1 MAPIRI
7 IPARDEANIEQKL
20 VTLLLAAVQEKP
32 DLIIS
37 VFAGT
42 PAFGAYRLLVERA
55 RSELVDFSRV
65 RFVVFDELLTAA
77 TAGGI
82 QAATAGGIQAATA
95 GGIQAATA
103 GGIQAATAGGIQAA
117 TAGGIQAATAGGI
130 QAATAATENRGGGG
144 IREPGAAQ
152 FRAVLDERLFI
163 PLAVPPDNIVA
174 FSPSRDRAAETARI
188 SSFLAVSGIDIALL
202 SVDSR
207 GHIGFHVTG
216 SNLESVA
223 GIVRVENSP
232 RWEARDAFSLGLADL
247 AKATRILLFAAGRN
261 LAEIVQRL
269 TEGTFDPSLPISV
282 LQRHG
287 NVILIADAGASSGI
301 AREERIHGL
310 YSGFFIV
317 DAQSAPSGRRVLV
330 VSPHPDD
337 APISLGGT
345 MAMLSGANRL
355 VTAVMS
361 TGHRSFIY
369 GTQRGERIAIREAE
383 VVKESR
389 FLGSEPRFL
398 RLPFYDSNYE
408 ASERDL
414 NTFIALL
421 RELDP
426 DWVFIPHPK
435 DSHPA
440 HVASRAVVVESLRR
454 YLAGTRK
461 VVDLWNYEGPWAL
474 FNRGDFNAIVTVP
487 RLAFERKLQAIR
499 AHESQVARTPYDV
512 AAESLARLRS
522 ALVPES
528 ELAGFG
534 ARPPR
539 LDAWL
544 ELFWRETARGEQAGI
559 GPGAELPVQE

>member
-1 MAPIRI
+1 MAPIRV

-42 PAFGAYRLLVERA
+42 PAFGAYRLLAERA

-77 TAGGI
+77 TAATGHRGG
-82 QAATAGGIQAATA
+82 
-95 GGIQAATA
+95 
-103 GGIQAATAGGIQAA
+103 
-117 TAGGIQAATAGGI
+117 GGI
-130 QAATAATENRGGGG
+130 QAATAATGHRGGGG

-163 PLAVPPDNIVA
+163 PLAVPPDNVVA
-174 FSPSRDRAAETARI
+174 FSPSGDRAAETTRI
-188 SSFLAVSGIDIALL
+188 SSFLAVSGIDVALL

-216 SNLESVA
+216 SNLDSVA
-223 GIVRVENSP
+223 GIVQVENAT
-232 RWEARDAFSLGLADL
+232 RWEAREAFSLGLADL

-269 TEGTFDPSLPISV
+269 TEGTFDPSVPISV

-287 NVILIADAGASSGI
+287 NVILIADSGASSRI
-301 AREERIHGL
+301 AREERIHGF

-317 DAQSAPSGRRVLV
+317 DAQSAPTGRRVLV

-337 APISLGGT
+337 APISLGGA

-355 VTAVMS
+355 VTAVMT

-398 RLPFYDSNYE
+398 RLPFYDGNYE
-408 ASERDL
+408 VTERDL
-414 NTFIALL
+414 DIFITLL

-426 DWVFIPHPK
+426 DWVFLPHPK

-440 HVASRAVVVESLRR
+440 HVASRAVVVESMRR

-461 VVDLWNYEGPWAL
+461 TVDLWNYEGPWAL
-474 FNRGDFNAIVTVP
+474 FNRGDFNAIVSVP

-512 AAESLARLRS
+512 AADSLARLRS

-544 ELFWRETARGEQAGI
+544 ELFWRESARGEQAGR
-559 GPGAELPVQE
+559 AELPVQE

>member
-1 MAPIRI
+1 MAPIRV
-7 IPARDEANIEQKL
+7 IPARDEANIEQRL
-20 VTLLLAAVQEKP
+20 VTMLLAAVQEKP

-42 PAFGAYRLLVERA
+42 PAFGAYRLLAERA
-55 RSELVDFSRV
+55 RSELVDFSSV
-65 RFVVFDELLTAA
+65 RFVVFDELIAAATEAAGNRGEGGIQEA
-77 TAGGI
+77 TAG
-82 QAATAGGIQAATA
+82 A
-95 GGIQAATA
+95 
-103 GGIQAATAGGIQAA
+103 
-117 TAGGIQAATAGGI
+117 
-130 QAATAATENRGGGG
+130 R
-144 IREPGAAQ
+144 AAQ

-163 PLAVPPDNIVA
+163 PLGIPPENIIA
-174 FSPSRDRAAETARI
+174 FAPSGDPALETSRI

-207 GHIGFHVTG
+207 GHIGFHVNG
-216 SNLESVA
+216 SNLESHA
-223 GIVRVENSP
+223 GIVRVENSQ
-232 RWEARDAFSLGLADL
+232 RWEAREAFTLGLADL
-247 AKATRILLFAAGRN
+247 ARATRILLFAAGRN

-269 TEGTFDPSLPISV
+269 TEGTFDPTVPISV

-287 NVILIADAGASSGI
+287 NVILIADAGASSRI
-301 AREERIHGL
+301 AREERIHGF

-317 DAQSAPSGRRVLV
+317 DAQSAPAGRRILV

-337 APISLGGT
+337 APISLGGA

-355 VTAVMS
+355 VTAVMT

-383 VVKESR
+383 VMKESR
-389 FLGSEPRFL
+389 FLGAEPRFL

-408 ASERDL
+408 VSERDL
-414 NTFIALL
+414 EIFLALL

-426 DWVFIPHPK
+426 DWVFLPHPK

-440 HVASRAVVVESLRR
+440 HVASRAVAVECLRR
-454 YLAGTRK
+454 YLSGTRK
-461 VVDLWNYEGPWAL
+461 IVDMWNFEGPWAL

-512 AAESLARLRS
+512 AADSLARLRS

-544 ELFWRETARGEQAGI
+544 ELFWRETARGELAGRTDNAA
-559 GPGAELPVQE
+559 GHGGRAPGVEQPTQE

>member
-1 MAPIRI
+1 MAPIRV

-42 PAFGAYRLLVERA
+42 PAFGAYHLLVERA
-55 RSELVDFSRV
+55 RAELVDFSRV
-65 RFVVFDELLTAA
+65 RFVVFDELLA
-77 TAGGI
+77 
-82 QAATAGGIQAATA
+82 
-95 GGIQAATA
+95 
-103 GGIQAATAGGIQAA
+103 
-117 TAGGIQAATAGGI
+117 
-130 QAATAATENRGGGG
+130 
-144 IREPGAAQ
+144 PGAGQ
-152 FRAVLDERLFI
+152 FRSVLDERLFI
-163 PLAVPPDNIVA
+163 PLGIPADNVIA
-174 FSPSRDRAAETARI
+174 YSPARDRAAETARI
-188 SSFLAVSGIDIALL
+188 GSFLAYSGIDIALL

-216 SNLESVA
+216 SNLDSTA
-223 GIVRVENSP
+223 GIVTVENAQ
-232 RWEARDAFSLGLADL
+232 RWGAREAFSLGLADL
-247 AKATRILLFAAGRN
+247 AKATRIFLFAAGRN

-269 TEGTFDPSLPISV
+269 TEGTFDPSIPISV

-287 NVILIADAGASSGI
+287 NVILVADAGASTRI
-301 AREERIHGL
+301 AREERIHGF
-310 YSGFFIV
+310 YSGIFIV
-317 DAQSAPSGRRVLV
+317 DSQSVPSGRRVLI

-337 APISLGGT
+337 APISVGGT
-345 MAMLSGANRL
+345 MAMMSGANRV
-355 VTAVMS
+355 VTAVMT

-389 FLGSEPRFL
+389 FLGAEPRFL
-398 RLPFYDSNYE
+398 RLPFYDGNYE
-408 ASERDL
+408 VTERDL
-414 NTFIALL
+414 EIFIALL

-426 DWVFIPHPK
+426 DWIFTPHPK

-440 HVASRAVVVESLRR
+440 HIASRAVVMESLRR
-454 YLAGTRK
+454 HLAGTRK
-461 VVDLWNYEGPWAL
+461 IVDLWNYEGPWAL
-474 FNRGDFNAIVTVP
+474 FNRGDFNSIVTVP

-539 LDAWL
+539 LDAWI
-544 ELFWRETARGEQAGI
+544 ELFKREMVRGELAGMSGSSD
-559 GPGAELPVQE
+559 GPLP

>member
-1 MAPIRI
+1 MPPIRVV
-7 IPARDEANIEQKL
+7 PARDESNIEQKL

-32 DLIIS
+32 DLIMS

-42 PAFGAYRLLVERA
+42 PAFGTYRLLVERA
-55 RSELVDFSRV
+55 RAELVDFTRV
-65 RFVVFDELLTAA
+65 RFVVFDELIPQ
-77 TAGGI
+77 AGP
-82 QAATAGGIQAATA
+82 AGRAPVPQGTS
-95 GGIQAATA
+95 G
-103 GGIQAATAGGIQAA
+103 
-117 TAGGIQAATAGGI
+117 
-130 QAATAATENRGGGG
+130 R
-144 IREPGAAQ
+144 

-163 PLAVPPDNIVA
+163 PLAIPAENIVA
-174 FSPSRDRAAETARI
+174 FSPQGDRAAEAARVA
-188 SSFLAVSGIDIALL
+188 SFLAVSGIDIALL

-216 SNLESVA
+216 SDLESAA
-223 GIVRVENSP
+223 GIVRVENSQ
-232 RWEARDAFSLGLADL
+232 RWEAAEAFSLGLADL
-247 AKATRILLFAAGRN
+247 AKATRILLFASGRN

-269 TEGTFDPSLPISV
+269 TEGTFDPSVPISV

-287 NVILIADAGASSGI
+287 NVFLIADGGALSGI
-301 AREERIHGL
+301 SREERIHGF

-317 DAQSAPSGRRVLV
+317 DSHTVPSGRRVLV

-337 APISLGGT
+337 APISVGGA
-345 MAMLSGANRL
+345 MAMLSGTNRV
-355 VTAVMS
+355 VTAIMT

-369 GTQRGERIAIREAE
+369 GTQRGERISIREAE
-383 VVKESR
+383 AVKESR
-389 FLGSEPRFL
+389 FLGAEPRFL

-408 ASERDL
+408 VGERDL
-414 NTFIALL
+414 ELFLALL
-421 RELDP
+421 RELEP
-426 DWVFIPHPK
+426 DWIFMPHPK

-440 HVASRAVVVESLRR
+440 HMASRTVVLESLRR
-454 YLAGTRK
+454 HLAGSRRT
-461 VVDLWNYEGPWAL
+461 VDLWNYEGPWAL

-499 AHESQVARTPYDV
+499 AHESQTARTPYDV
-512 AAESLARLRS
+512 AAEALARLRS

-544 ELFWRETARGEQAGI
+544 ELFQRETARAEQAGLA
-559 GPGAELPVQE
+559 PGVDVPVQE

>member
-1 MAPIRI
+1 MPPIRVV
-7 IPARDEANIEQKL
+7 PARDESNIEQKV

-32 DLIIS
+32 DLIVS

-42 PAFGAYRLLVERA
+42 PAFGTYRLLAERA

-65 RFVVFDELLTAA
+65 RFVVFDELLPEPSA
-77 TAGGI
+77 AGGR
-82 QAATAGGIQAATA
+82 A
-95 GGIQAATA
+95 
-103 GGIQAATAGGIQAA
+103 
-117 TAGGIQAATAGGI
+117 
-130 QAATAATENRGGGG
+130 R
-144 IREPGAAQ
+144 
-152 FRAVLDERLFI
+152 FRSVLDERLFI
-163 PLAVPPDNIVA
+163 PLAIPAENIVA
-174 FSPSRDRAAETARI
+174 FSPEGDRAAETARI
-188 SSFLAVSGIDIALL
+188 ASFLAVNGIDIALL

-216 SNLESVA
+216 SNLESRA
-223 GIVRVENSP
+223 GVLRVENAG
-232 RWEARDAFSLGLADL
+232 RWEAREAFSLGLADL
-247 AKATRILLFAAGRN
+247 ARASRILLFAAGRN
-261 LAEIVQRL
+261 LAEMVRQL
-269 TEGTFDPSLPISV
+269 TEGIFDPSVPISV

-287 NVILIADAGASSGI
+287 NVILVADGGALSRIS
-301 AREERIHGL
+301 REERIHGF

-317 DAQSAPSGRRVLV
+317 DTESVPSGRRVLV

-337 APISLGGT
+337 APISVGGA
-345 MAMLSGANRL
+345 MAMLSASNRV
-355 VTAVMS
+355 VTAVMT

-383 VVKESR
+383 VLKESR
-389 FLGSEPRFL
+389 FLGAEPRFL
-398 RLPFYDSNYE
+398 RLPFYDGNYE
-408 ASERDL
+408 VTERDREIVL
-414 NTFIALL
+414 ALL
-421 RELDP
+421 RELEP
-426 DWVFIPHPK
+426 DWIFLPHPK

-440 HVASRAVVVESLRR
+440 HVASRAVLMECLRR
-454 YLAGTRK
+454 YLAGTRR

-487 RLAFERKLQAIR
+487 RLGFERKLQAIR

-544 ELFWRETARGEQAGI
+544 ELFYRETLRDERAAVAPADQRE
-559 GPGAELPVQE
+559 

>member
-1 MAPIRI
+1 MAPIRV
-7 IPARDEANIEQKL
+7 IPARDEANIDQKL

-42 PAFGAYRLLVERA
+42 PAFGAYHLLVERA
-55 RSELVDFSRV
+55 RSELMDFSRV
-65 RFVVFDELLTAA
+65 RFVVFDELLSNAA
-77 TAGGI
+77 AHGG
-82 QAATAGGIQAATA
+82 
-95 GGIQAATA
+95 
-103 GGIQAATAGGIQAA
+103 
-117 TAGGIQAATAGGI
+117 
-130 QAATAATENRGGGG
+130 NRD
-144 IREPGAAQ
+144 PGAGR
-152 FRAVLDERLFI
+152 FRAVLDERLFF
-163 PLAVPPDNIVA
+163 PLAVPADNVIA
-174 FSPSRDRAAETARI
+174 FSPARDRAAETARI
-188 SSFLAVSGIDIALL
+188 ASFLAFSGIDIALL

-207 GHIGFHVTG
+207 GHIGFHVNG
-216 SNLESVA
+216 SNLDSTA
-223 GIVRVENSP
+223 GIVKVENAQ
-232 RWEARDAFSLGLADL
+232 RWQAREAFSLGLADL

-269 TEGTFDPSLPISV
+269 TEGTFDPSVPISV

-287 NVILIADAGASSGI
+287 NVILVADAGASSSI

-310 YSGFFIV
+310 YSGFLIV
-317 DAQSAPSGRRVLV
+317 DEQSVPNGRRVLV

-337 APISLGGT
+337 ASISVGGT
-345 MAMLSGANRL
+345 MAMVSGANR
-355 VTAVMS
+355 VMTAVMT

-369 GTQRGERIAIREAE
+369 GTQRSERIAIREAE

-389 FLGSEPRFL
+389 FLGAEPRFL
-398 RLPFYDSNYE
+398 RLPFYDGNYE
-408 ASERDL
+408 ITERDIDI
-414 NTFIALL
+414 FITLL

-426 DWVFIPHPK
+426 DWIFTPHPK

-440 HVASRAVVVESLRR
+440 HIASRAVVVESLRR
-454 YLAGTRK
+454 YLAGTRR
-461 VVDLWNYEGPWAL
+461 VVELWNYEGPWAL
-474 FNRGDFNAIVTVP
+474 FNRGDFNSIVTVP

-539 LDAWL
+539 LDAWI
-544 ELFWRETARGEQAGI
+544 ELFRSETVRGEPAGR
-559 GPGAELPVQE
+559 GAGTETPVR

>member
-1 MAPIRI
+1 MAPIRVV
-7 IPARDEANIEQKL
+7 PARDEGNLEQKL
-20 VTLLLAAVQEKP
+20 VTLLLASVQEKP

-55 RSELVDFSRV
+55 LAELVDFSRV
-65 RFVVFDELLTAA
+65 RFVVFDELLS
-77 TAGGI
+77 G
-82 QAATAGGIQAATA
+82 
-95 GGIQAATA
+95 
-103 GGIQAATAGGIQAA
+103 
-117 TAGGIQAATAGGI
+117 
-130 QAATAATENRGGGG
+130 
-144 IREPGAAQ
+144 PGTVR

-163 PLAVPPDNIVA
+163 PLGISADNIVA
-174 FSPSRDRAAETARI
+174 FSPEKDRAAEIARI

-207 GHIGFHVTG
+207 GHIGFHVSG
-216 SNLESVA
+216 SNLESSA
-223 GIVRVENSP
+223 GIMRVENAG
-232 RWEARDAFSLGLADL
+232 RWEAREAFSLGLADL
-247 AKATRILLFAAGRN
+247 AKATRIMLFAAGRN

-269 TEGTFDPSLPISV
+269 TEGVFDPTAPISV

-287 NVILIADAGASSGI
+287 NVLLIADTGALSRIS
-301 AREERIHGL
+301 REERIHGL
-310 YSGFFIV
+310 YSGFFIM
-317 DAQSAPSGRRVLV
+317 DSETAPTGRRVLV

-345 MAMLSGANRL
+345 MAMLSGGNRV
-355 VTAVMS
+355 VTAVMT

-383 VVKESR
+383 VLKESR
-389 FLGSEPRFL
+389 FLGAEPRFL
-398 RLPFYDSNYE
+398 RLPFYDGNYE
-408 ASERDL
+408 VTERDL
-414 NTFIALL
+414 DIFLALL

-426 DWVFIPHPK
+426 DWIFLPHPK

-440 HVASRAVVVESLRR
+440 HIASRAVVMESLRR
-454 YLAGTRK
+454 HLAGTRRT
-461 VVDLWNYEGPWAL
+461 VDLWNYEGPWAL
-474 FNRGDFNAIVTVP
+474 FNRGDFNAIATVP

-544 ELFWRETARGEQAGI
+544 ELFRRETARGEQAALAG
-559 GPGAELPVQE
+559 GGDVPVQE